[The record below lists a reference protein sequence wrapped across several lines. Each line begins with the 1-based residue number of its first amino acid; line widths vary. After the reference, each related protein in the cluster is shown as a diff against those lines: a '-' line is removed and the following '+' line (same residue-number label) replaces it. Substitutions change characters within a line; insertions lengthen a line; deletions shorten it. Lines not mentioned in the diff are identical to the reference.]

1 MDNAALVSVVHGLR
15 QGLNQLRSLP
25 GRKRGAVQVV
35 GQAGVPSGATAVVL
49 NVTVTEPTFTG
60 YVTVWPTGASR
71 PLASTLNYTF
81 GQTVPNLVMV
91 KLGAGGQVSFFNSA
105 GAADLLADV
114 VGYVR

>member
-1 MDNAALVSVVHGLR
+1 
-15 QGLNQLRSLP
+15 
-25 GRKRGAVQVV
+25 
-35 GQAGVPSGATAVVL
+35 
-49 NVTVTEPTFTG
+49 VTEPTYTG
-60 YVTVWPTGASR
+60 YVTVWPAGAAR

-105 GAADLLADV
+105 GTAHLLADV